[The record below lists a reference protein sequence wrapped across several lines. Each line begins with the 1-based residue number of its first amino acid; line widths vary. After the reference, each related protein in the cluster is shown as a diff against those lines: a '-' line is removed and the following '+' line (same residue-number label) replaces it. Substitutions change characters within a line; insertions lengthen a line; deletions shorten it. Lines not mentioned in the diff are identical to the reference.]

1 MSRGINK
8 NKKEAMGML
17 ALMLPTTLL
26 FLLLSGMDPTTLPL
40 ASQPLPLGLPATL
53 GNFPIAAAILY
64 ISMGLTGLVLA
75 LLPASLSRKKTLLSG
90 FLLLAVA
97 ALMGLFSRS
106 PFELC
111 CWSLLGGIGC
121 TMNIC
126 AWISIGVAHFPRH
139 CAMVVGLMN
148 CLAVASHIVAT
159 KLVAIRQAFNEQ
171 GKLPLLP
178 ALAGVLILILLY
190 ILIWHFFQQVSAAGE
205 RGFIRPET
213 RSPVGAVWSRGP
225 LLLFLA
231 AICLPLS
238 TGNFDYLYSAY
249 LRETLGLPIRTA
261 QMAMGIAVISTL
273 LSPLGGWLGDR
284 YGAMK
289 TLLLTLP
296 VTAAVG
302 GLIFL
307 GWRMP
312 LSILML
318 LVFLVGLGLSAVFY
332 VNILAALIQSVP
344 PMQNMRAAG
353 LFYVAFNLGIPV
365 ADVLFT
371 HLKEMVGWT
380 SLVLLQL
387 VCPLI
392 LATMLVWLAQS
403 VLKTDDRAVLPA
415 Q

>member
-8 NKKEAMGML
+8 KKKLAMGML

-40 ASQPLPLGLPATL
+40 ASQPLSFGLPATL
-53 GNFPIAAAILY
+53 GNLPITAVILY

-75 LLPASLSRKKTLLSG
+75 LLPATLSRKKTLLSG
-90 FLLLAVA
+90 FVLLAVA

-111 CWSLLGGIGC
+111 GWSLLGGIGC

-126 AWISIGVAHFPRH
+126 AWISIGAAHFPRH

-148 CLAVASHIVAT
+148 CLAVASYIVAT

-171 GKLPLLP
+171 EKLPLLP
-178 ALAGVLILILLY
+178 ALAGMLILILLY
-190 ILIWHFFQQVSAAGE
+190 ILIWHIFQQISAAGE
-205 RGFIRPET
+205 RRFIPPAVRGSV
-213 RSPVGAVWSRGP
+213 RSVWSRGP

-238 TGNFDYLYSAY
+238 TANFDYLYSAY
-249 LRETLGLPIRTA
+249 LREILGLPMKTA
-261 QMAMGIAVISTL
+261 QMAMGIAIISTL
-273 LSPLGGWLGDR
+273 LSPLAGWLGDR
-284 YGAMK
+284 YGEMK
-289 TLLLTLP
+289 TLLMTLP
-296 VTAAVG
+296 ITATVG

-312 LSILML
+312 LSVLML
-318 LVFLVGLGLSAVFY
+318 LVFFVGVGLTAVFY
-332 VNILAALIQSVP
+332 VNILAALIQAVA
-344 PMQNMRAAG
+344 PMQNMRAVG
-353 LFYVAFNLGIPV
+353 LFYAAFNLGIPV
-365 ADVLFT
+365 TGLLFT

-380 SLVLLQL
+380 ALVLLQL
-387 VCPLI
+387 VCPLV
-392 LATMLVWLAQS
+392 LAAILVWLAQT
-403 VLKTDDRAVLPA
+403 VLKPDAKAVLPG
-415 Q
+415 